1 MTKELE
7 EQSAAMQP
15 KKKETDINETLQELA
30 DEMGTGDKE
39 AIEDITQSRK
49 IF

>member
-1 MTKELE
+1 M
-7 EQSAAMQP
+7 SAATKP
-15 KKKETDINETLQELA
+15 EKREADINETLQELA

>member
-1 MTKELE
+1 M
-7 EQSAAMQP
+7 SAATKP
-15 KKKETDINETLQELA
+15 EKKGTDINETLQELA

>member
-1 MTKELE
+1 MNASQKPE
-7 EQSAAMQP
+7 
-15 KKKETDINETLQELA
+15 KKETDINETLQELA

-39 AIEDITQSRK
+39 VIEDITQSRK